1 LVATILVAGCGGGS
15 STETEIPK
23 LIESF
28 KDESDGNM
36 VAANAMYKLVEI
48 GEPAV
53 PKLVEALESQD
64 VRLKLMSLNT
74 LGLIGPKASSAIPA
88 VKKALTHP
96 NKDVQNRARDAIA
109 KIEGKP
115 A

>member
-1 LVATILVAGCGGGS
+1 MIFVAGCGGGS
-15 STETEIPK
+15 SQETEIPK

-36 VAANAMYKLVEI
+36 VAAHAMYKLVEI

-53 PKLVEALESQD
+53 PKLIEALESED
-64 VRLKLMSLNT
+64 VRVKLMSLNT
-74 LGLIGPKASSAIPA
+74 LGLIGPKASAAIPA
-88 VKKALTHP
+88 IKKAMTHP
-96 NKDVQNRARDAIA
+96 DKDVQNRAREAIA

-115 A
+115 